1 MVTGLRSP
9 GCGDG
14 VARSPGRGDGVALG
28 ERHAVFGSLVFPQ
41 VRDSRKLHVADFTG
55 KWLLA
60 CIGHEKR
67 QLRDYSS
74 PALLG
79 EGSDGGSIDSQ
90 CDLAMCMCLKHLP
103 V

>member
-1 MVTGLRSP
+1 MVTGLH
-9 GCGDG
+9 
-14 VARSPGRGDGVALG
+14 SPGRGDGVALG

-67 QLRDYSS
+67 QLSS